1 MPEKDRKDIQS
12 FFSEAEDEELK
23 CLVSTQDSKG
33 FLTWNEVSSEYED
46 FRIKTWGE
54 AIESGAIEQE
64 SGDTFKLASRSEIST
79 HLSDDGTIKQ
89 TEEDNNKNSEPQ
101 DLPEVDLDSA
111 RWKKKDV
118 AVAGLGLV
126 FMLGFQVSQIR
137 SVVFAVMDV
146 PLGFLDQFAPLFV
159 VVFIASIF
167 TSIWSHYVREGL
179 HDVSIENFRDRIS
192 ALQGGDD
199 DGGILS
205 NPEDVDTS
213 KQNEIMKLQGAMM
226 KSQMKPFGWILILT
240 IPTILWFQATATG
253 LAPSAETGTILFP
266 IIGEKAWASSLFGPF
281 QVWIFWYIIC
291 TVTLTQVVKKFYPM
305 D

>member
-1 MPEKDRKDIQS
+1 MPEKNRDNMQG

-33 FLTWNEVSSEYED
+33 FLTWNEVSSEYKD
-46 FRIKTWGE
+46 FRIKTWGM
-54 AIESGAIEQE
+54 AIETGAIEQE

-79 HLSDDGTIKQ
+79 HLSDDGSTKE
-89 TEEDNNKNSEPQ
+89 TKKDNKSSEPQ

-111 RWKKKDV
+111 RWEKKDV

-126 FMLGFQVSQIR
+126 FMLGFQVSQIK

-146 PLGFLDQFAPLFV
+146 PLGFLSQFAPLFV

-192 ALQGGDD
+192 ALQGVMTTEEFSR
-199 DGGILS
+199 IQ
-205 NPEDVDTS
+205 
-213 KQNEIMKLQGAMM
+213 KM
-226 KSQMKPFGWILILT
+226 LIHQSRMRL
-240 IPTILWFQATATG
+240 
-253 LAPSAETGTILFP
+253 
-266 IIGEKAWASSLFGPF
+266 
-281 QVWIFWYIIC
+281 
-291 TVTLTQVVKKFYPM
+291 
-305 D
+305 